1 MFGPGVSTINNAAA
15 ANSSNSFA
23 GTILTSG

>member
-15 ANSSNSFA
+15 AKISR
-23 GTILTSG
+23 SGNGIMGVIP